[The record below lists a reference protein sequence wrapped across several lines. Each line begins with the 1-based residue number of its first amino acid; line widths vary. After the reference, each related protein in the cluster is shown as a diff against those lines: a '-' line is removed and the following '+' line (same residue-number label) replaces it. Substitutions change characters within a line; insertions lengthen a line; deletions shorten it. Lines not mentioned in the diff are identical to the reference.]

1 MATMPIVLDDQ
12 CIVDNL
18 TESNQRSIWAS
29 RRIGEDEQLYLVHIH
44 GTAGIGHP
52 TMLVVKKFQNSDGIV
67 DGNLENRCKS
77 EMFLLASIRHDNIVN
92 VLHFIQRENAIMLVY
107 TYQVNGS
114 LDKWLHRREEGERPL
129 SWPQRKAIAIGVA
142 QGLFHLHHE
151 CNRPIVHHNIT
162 SLNIL
167 LDHNF
172 KAAIASFGA
181 AQMNMAGLNQP
192 LPIAG
197 SVFGNFGY
205 AAPEYGRAASQLT
218 EKVDTYSFGVVLL
231 ELVTRRVAN
240 GVDGQLAIWARD
252 NCSKLM
258 AKKLEWFKISV
269 DKDIPNQARYME
281 EMATVF
287 RLGVD
292 CTVDDPQQRPSMHMA
307 LKRLRH
313 GCGCGRFGGLIT
325 CYNIYITSEDSV
337 QVKGKVA
344 CEISSA
350 DELCS
355 VVL

>member
-325 CYNIYITSEDSV
+325 CYNM
-337 QVKGKVA
+337 
-344 CEISSA
+344 
-350 DELCS
+350 
-355 VVL
+355 

>member
-240 GVDGQLAIWARD
+240 GVW
-252 NCSKLM
+252 
-258 AKKLEWFKISV
+258 SV
-269 DKDIPNQARYME
+269 
-281 EMATVF
+281 
-287 RLGVD
+287 G
-292 CTVDDPQQRPSMHMA
+292 HM
-307 LKRLRH
+307 
-313 GCGCGRFGGLIT
+313 G
-325 CYNIYITSEDSV
+325 S
-337 QVKGKVA
+337 
-344 CEISSA
+344 
-350 DELCS
+350 
-355 VVL
+355 